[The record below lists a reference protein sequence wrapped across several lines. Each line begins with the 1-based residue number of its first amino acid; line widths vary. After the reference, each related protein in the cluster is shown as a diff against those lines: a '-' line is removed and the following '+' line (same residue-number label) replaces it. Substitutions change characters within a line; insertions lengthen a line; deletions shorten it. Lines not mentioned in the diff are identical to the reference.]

1 MTAPAPQQAFLAA
14 MREPLALSG
23 IVLAAE
29 RALPR
34 ELGLVLTLWLLWIA
48 AALLGLAQALPG
60 TLRVALLALLIVG
73 SAALLVRAA
82 WRIGIP
88 TPAARRARLE
98 RGGGLSR
105 GALALVADAP
115 VSDPD
120 GFAAALWDRALAD
133 ARKFRPRLGRLEW
146 QPTLETRYGL
156 WPLIGTAL
164 FLGLMLAKAEAPQRL
179 AAAFSPWPTTL
190 EGVRIAVTL
199 EPPAYVGAPP
209 RRIDLKGG
217 AGAALDGLAAS
228 RVTIRVEGLEGAWH
242 VAGPGIDAAA
252 EGGRVS
258 FPLKREGEYSV
269 QQGARRIAALD
280 LSLAADLRPAIR
292 FDGDPGITPTG
303 ALRLGF
309 RLRDD
314 HGVSALSLRVRR
326 GKDVR
331 DVDLETRVPPGR
343 GSIFA
348 DLTPHP
354 FAGSTVELMFVAT
367 DGAGQEG
374 VSPPIRITL
383 PQRRFANPLA
393 QAIVAVRADLL
404 AGAKRSVIA
413 RRLSRL
419 AADHPAYQ
427 GDLGV
432 FAGLRAA
439 TWRLVHD
446 TRKDARAS
454 IAALLWDIATDLED
468 GGATQAMDAMRRAME
483 DLARGIGAGDDAS
496 LAAMADRLEA
506 AMSEYLSRQIQAAL
520 AEGGAQPPSSAGGAG
535 ASVDLGF
542 LDQMFADLRDR
553 LAAGDKAG
561 AAEALANLRQLM
573 ETIRFGNA
581 PPDPAAQARAA
592 AAAEAAQALRAI
604 EARQGVLRDATIADM
619 IEASFGNDSGLREN
633 APPQRTLGSDTEA
646 LVKQFGAAGVP
657 APQPLGAAAKAMGEA
672 ARALGT
678 GDAGGAIRAQTRA
691 LDLLRQ
697 AANAAEATAQ
707 QMAQAAG
714 AGAMQPGAAGSG
726 LDPLGRPGTGFGQGA
741 VKLPDQAD
749 VRRIQQIRKI
759 LEERAS
765 DPSRSEEERGYYL
778 RLLKRF

>member
-1 MTAPAPQQAFLAA
+1 MNAPAPQQAFLAA
-14 MREPLALSG
+14 MRAPLALAG
-23 IVLAAE
+23 IALAIE

-34 ELGLVLTLWLLWIA
+34 ELGLLLTLWLLWIA

-73 SAALLVRAA
+73 SAALVVRAA

-88 TPAARRARLE
+88 ALPARRARLE

-105 GALALVADAP
+105 GALSLVIDAP

-120 GFAAALWDRALAD
+120 AFGAALWGRALAD
-133 ARKFRPRLGRLEW
+133 ARKLRPRVGALEW
-146 QPTLETRYGL
+146 QPAPETRYGL

-164 FLGLMLAKAEAPQRL
+164 FLGLLIAKTDAPARL
-179 AAAFSPWPTTL
+179 SAAFSPWPTTL

-199 EPPAYVGAPP
+199 EPPAYVGTPP

-217 AGAALDGLAAS
+217 SAAALDGLAAS
-228 RVTIRVEGLEGAWH
+228 RVSIRVEGLEGWH
-242 VAGPGIDAAA
+242 VTGPGVEAAA
-252 EGGRVS
+252 SGGRVS
-258 FPLKREGEYSV
+258 FPLERAGEYRV

-280 LSLAADLRPAIR
+280 LSLAADLRPAIH
-292 FDGDPGITPTG
+292 FSGEPAVTPTG
-303 ALRLGF
+303 ALRLGY

-314 HGVSALSLRVRR
+314 HGVSALSLRLRR
-326 GKDVR
+326 GKETR
-331 DVDLETRVPPGR
+331 DVDLEMRVPPGR
-343 GSIFA
+343 GSVFA
-348 DLTPHP
+348 DLTPHV
-354 FAGSTVELMFVAT
+354 FAGSPVELMLVAT

-383 PQRRFANPLA
+383 PQRRFANQFA

-404 AGAKRSVIA
+404 AGAKRSATA
-413 RRLSRL
+413 RRLAAL
-419 AADHPAYQ
+419 AADHPAFE

-446 TRKDARAS
+446 RRKDARES
-454 IAALLWDIATDLED
+454 IAGLLWDIATDLED

-483 DLARGIGAGDDAS
+483 DLARGIGTENDQS
-496 LAAMADRLEA
+496 LAAMADQLEA
-506 AMSEYLSRQIQAAL
+506 AMNDYLSRQIMAAL
-520 AEGGAQPPSSAGGAG
+520 AEGGAPPPPSAGGAG

-542 LDQMFADLRDR
+542 LDQMFSDLRDR

-573 ETIRFGNA
+573 ETIRFGSAA
-581 PPDPAAQARAA
+581 PDSEAQARAA
-592 AAAEAAQALRAI
+592 AAAEAAEALRAI
-604 EARQGVLRDATIADM
+604 EARQGALRDATIADM
-619 IEASFGNDSGLREN
+619 IESSFGSDSGLREN
-633 APPQRTLGSDTEA
+633 APPQRALGADTQA
-646 LVKQFGAAGVP
+646 LVKQFGAAGMP
-657 APQPLGAAAKAMGEA
+657 APQPLGAAGKAMGEA
-672 ARALGT
+672 AGALGA

-697 AANAAEATAQ
+697 AANAAEAAAQ

-759 LEERAS
+759 LEDRAS